1 MSTKAGNISEF
12 RRENNEGFH
21 IVFPSVTVLVILT
34 YSYILT
40 LVGDKAVLRL
50 YLPLPGTRYLVN
62 IYHEIYEGIRLH
74 ASVVYSSF

>member
-1 MSTKAGNISEF
+1 MRFSYNFSIRHRSRNI
-12 RRENNEGFH
+12 N
-21 IVFPSVTVLVILT
+21 V

-50 YLPLPGTRYLVN
+50 HLPLPGTRYLVN
-62 IYHEIYEGIRLH
+62 IYHEMYEGIRLH